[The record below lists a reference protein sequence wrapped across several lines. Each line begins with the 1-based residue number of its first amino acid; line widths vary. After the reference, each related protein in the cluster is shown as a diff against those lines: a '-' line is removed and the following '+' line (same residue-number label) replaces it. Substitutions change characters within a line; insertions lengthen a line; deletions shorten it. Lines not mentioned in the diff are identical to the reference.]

1 MPDFRFDP
9 ISARWVAIA
18 SNRAARPMEFVS
30 PEETLSPDVVCPFC
44 KGHEDETPKQLEVWD
59 KEGRRV
65 ADADPDFD
73 WSTRVVPNKFPAF
86 PSDAPINPFDTN
98 VLSDLHEEFGPYD
111 QNRSSGAQELIIPTP
126 RHISSFG
133 DLKKSEAVISIAAVT
148 TRFAAM
154 KKKPG
159 IRHGMLF
166 MNCRSAAGA
175 SLSHAHLQLIGSPV
189 LSQMMK
195 DRLRRNQRH
204 LQKHGQT
211 VMQSVITWEKA
222 KKKRMI
228 TETDDF
234 CVVCPFASRAAFQ
247 IWLIPKK
254 SFHDF
259 ASIDRK
265 MRDDL
270 ALLIRKVLRRL
281 DKTLDSP
288 PYNLMLHTAPFG
300 NTEHDHWYFEI
311 MPRLT
316 RPAGLEW
323 GTGIWINPVSP
334 EDAAKRLRGK

>member
-18 SNRAARPMEFVS
+18 SNRAARPMEFIS
-30 PEETLSPDVVCPFC
+30 REEELSPDVVCPFC
-44 KGHEDETPKQLEVWD
+44 KGHEHETPSQLEVWD
-59 KEGRRV
+59 KEGRQII
-65 ADADPDFD
+65 DAEPDGD

-126 RHISSFG
+126 RHVSSFG
-133 DLKKSEAVISIAAVT
+133 DLNKSEAVIGLAAARV
-148 TRFAAM
+148 RFGEM

-159 IRHGMLF
+159 IRHAMLF

-189 LSQMMK
+189 LSQEMK
-195 DRLRRNQRH
+195 DRLRRNQQH
-204 LQKHGQT
+204 LAKHNQT
-211 VMQSVITWEKA
+211 LMQSVITWEKS
-222 KKKRMI
+222 KKVRVI
-228 TETDDF
+228 AETENF
-234 CVVCPFASRAAFQ
+234 CVVCPFASRVAFQ
-247 IWLIPKK
+247 IWLIPKN
-254 SFHDF
+254 SHQDF
-259 ASIDRK
+259 ASIDRP

-281 DKTLDSP
+281 DKLLDKP
-288 PYNLMLHTAPFG
+288 PYNLMLHTTPFG
-300 NTEHDHWYFEI
+300 HSDHNHWYFEI

-316 RPAGLEW
+316 CPAGLEW

-334 EDAAKRLRGK
+334 EDAAKRLRDE

>member
-18 SNRAARPMEFVS
+18 SNRASRPMEFVS
-30 PEETLSPDVVCPFC
+30 PAEKLCPDVVCPFC
-44 KGHEDETPKQLEVWD
+44 RGNEEETPPQLEVWD
-59 KEGRRV
+59 NEGRQV
-65 ADADPDFD
+65 VGTESDFD

-111 QNRSSGAQELIIPTP
+111 QNRSTGIQELIIPTP
-126 RHISSFG
+126 RHICSFG
-133 DLKKSEAVISIAAVT
+133 ELKKSEAVISMAAAR
-148 TRFAAM
+148 TRFAEM

-159 IRHGMLF
+159 IRHAMMF

-175 SLSHAHLQLIGSPV
+175 SLHHAHLQLIGSPV

-211 VMQSVITWEKA
+211 VMQSVITWEKS
-222 KKKRMI
+222 KKERVI
-228 TETDDF
+228 VETEDF
-234 CVVCPFASRAAFQ
+234 CVVCPFASRTAYQ
-247 IWLIPKK
+247 IWLLPKN

-265 MRDDL
+265 MRDEL

-281 DKTLDSP
+281 DRVLDNP

-300 NTEHDHWYFEI
+300 NSEHDHWYFEI
-311 MPRLT
+311 MTRLT

-334 EDAAKRLRGK
+334 EDAAKHMRGK